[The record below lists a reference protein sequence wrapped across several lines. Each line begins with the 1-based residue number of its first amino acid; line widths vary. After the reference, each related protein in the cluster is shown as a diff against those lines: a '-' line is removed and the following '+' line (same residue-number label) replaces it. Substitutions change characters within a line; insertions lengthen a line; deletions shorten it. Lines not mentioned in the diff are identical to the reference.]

1 MPEQPSNPSQD
12 EKLNLL
18 LWQSMRLGKQLDG
31 IEELLVTVSSE
42 QADFN
47 ADVADLTAFIQGLP
61 AQIAAITAALQAQ
74 GVTDLSALDALKADA
89 DAITPTLANLP
100 GGTGTTGTPPVS
112 GAPSASGTTP
122 SEA

>member
-18 LWQSMRLGKQLDG
+18 LWQSMRLGKQLDE
-31 IEELLVTVSSE
+31 IEDLLVTVSSE

-47 ADVADLTAFIQGLP
+47 ADIADLTTFIQGLP

-74 GVTDLSALDALKADA
+74 GVTDLSSLDALKTDV
-89 DAITPTLANLP
+89 DAITPTLASLP
-100 GGTGTTGTPPVS
+100 GGTGTTGTPPAS